1 MNSTF
6 KILCFQT
13 IVLLCFTS
21 VIVGAQQIPSF
32 ITDSLDNY
40 IRRNMATFQIPGFA
54 VSVVKD
60 GKVIVMKAYGKQKFS
75 EQQSISP
82 STIFPIASIT
92 KTFTGTAMAML
103 EAEQKLSLDDNLTR
117 WVPYF
122 SMKDSLYSRQITLT
136 DILSH
141 RSGWKTF
148 QGDFLNT
155 ESSMTT
161 RQMLEKFATL
171 KPPYQFRT
179 RFGYS
184 NFGFLLAEEVFKPA
198 SGLGWK
204 DFLSNRLLKP
214 LGMTRTFV
222 HVGDIE
228 QDSDIALGHTL
239 LRDSISAVPKEKI
252 EPRGYGGMFASI
264 SDLGTWMNVLLNNGK
279 EVIPAK
285 AIERMWRSYT
295 IIGKNKAADQRLYL
309 KTYGLGWEIL
319 QYRGQELIGHNG
331 AYSGVLTKIS
341 LIPSERLGIAVLTN
355 QDSHVLHELLTW
367 QIIDAFLNNPAP
379 NYADEFFKRR
389 NERKKSMTE
398 NVAQKSGDLK
408 QATKN
413 SSEKPIALNLLE
425 GEYLCD
431 AYGKVVILRQGDETI
446 IRLEHHPTLQGI
458 ITQSDGN
465 RVRCRYNH
473 PMFGDVEFP
482 LSIENGVVKAFM
494 LFVDA
499 FVESDGYEF
508 RKIR

>member
-1 MNSTF
+1 M
-6 KILCFQT
+6 
-13 IVLLCFTS
+13 
-21 VIVGAQQIPSF
+21 F
-32 ITDSLDNY
+32 ITDSLDSY
-40 IRRNMATFQIPGFA
+40 IQQNMKAFKIPGLA
-54 VSVVKD
+54 LCVVKD
-60 GKVIVMKAYGKQKFS
+60 GKVMVMKAYGRQKFS
-75 EQQSISP
+75 EEQRISP
-82 STIFPIASIT
+82 LTIFPIASIT

-122 SMKDSLYSRQITLT
+122 SMKDSLYGRQITLT

-155 ESSMTT
+155 ESSMTI

-198 SGLGWK
+198 SGLEWK
-204 DFLSNRLLKP
+204 DFLQSRLLKP

-222 HVGDIE
+222 HARDIE
-228 QDSDIALGHTL
+228 QDSNIASGHTL
-239 LRDSISAVPKEKI
+239 VRDSVRLVPKEKI

-264 SDLGTWMNVLLNNGK
+264 SDVGTWMNILLNNGLHDGK

-331 AYSGVLTKIS
+331 AYSGVLTKVS

-355 QDSHVLHELLTW
+355 QDSHALHELLTW

-379 NYADEFFKRR
+379 NYANEFFKRR
-389 NERKKSMTE
+389 TERQKKMAE
-398 NVAQKSGDLK
+398 NAAQKSAEPK
-408 QATKN
+408 QVAKN
-413 SSEKPIALNLLE
+413 SPAKPIALNLLE

-431 AYGKVVILRQGDETI
+431 TYGKVFISCQGENTI
-446 IRLEHHPTLQGI
+446 IRLDHHPTLHGI
-458 ITQSDGN
+458 ITQSEGN

-482 LSIENGVVKAFM
+482 LSMENGAVKGFT

-499 FVESDGYEF
+499 FVEADGYEF